1 MSSVTQCPACAT
13 AFRVVPD
20 QLRVADGWVR
30 CGHCGE
36 VFVAAAHMLEQE
48 ALAPGPL
55 PATDSSPTAEDS
67 IDGVDKQPRERA
79 TAAASLVPGHE
90 VARGVAA
97 VAAMPVEVA
106 EPVQSGAPDD
116 LVDERGQHPAA
127 EGRLEPGSL
136 ASVSQSADAAQA
148 MPEMVA
154 EAPFLAAPAP
164 AAGAGKQLLMWTLLL
179 VLLLSLALQF
189 ALSRRH
195 WLAAHWPALRPA
207 LQALCEPL
215 ACRGDPL
222 RQLDAVV
229 IEGSTFQRLLP
240 DRFRVSFTVRNNA
253 DLPVAT
259 PALELTLTDAQD
271 QVLLRR
277 VVPASELEAPV
288 TLDPRAEIRLVRDL
302 TVSDA
307 ARPADVSGYRLLLF
321 HP

>member
-1 MSSVTQCPACAT
+1 MSSITQCPACAT

-20 QLRVADGWVR
+20 QLRVAHGWVR

-36 VFVAAAHMLEQE
+36 VFLAAAHLVEQQ

-55 PATDSSPTAEDS
+55 VATDSSPMAGAP
-67 IDGVDKQPRERA
+67 IDGTEAPREH
-79 TAAASLVPGHE
+79 AAADASPWPGQE
-90 VARGVAA
+90 VSPGSAAAAA
-97 VAAMPVEVA
+97 VPVGVA
-106 EPVQSGAPDD
+106 EPGLVGAPDP
-116 LVDERGQHPAA
+116 VDERDDQHPATEA
-127 EGRLEPGSL
+127 DLEPGRP
-136 ASVSQSADAAQA
+136 AGANRNAGAADPV
-148 MPEMVA
+148 PEMVG
-154 EAPFLAAPAP
+154 EAPFLAAPAS
-164 AAGAGKQLLMWTLLL
+164 AAGAGKHLLMWALLL
-179 VLLLSLALQF
+179 VLLLSLTLQL
-189 ALSRRH
+189 ALSGRH
-195 WLAAHWPALRPA
+195 WLAARWPALRPA

-240 DRFRVSFTVRNNA
+240 DRFRVSFTVRNNT

-277 VVPASELEAPV
+277 VVPVSELEAPA
-288 TLDPRAEIRLVRDL
+288 TLGPHAEIRLVRDL
-302 TVSDA
+302 TVSDT
-307 ARPADVSGYRLLLF
+307 ARPAEVSGYRLLLF

>member
-36 VFVAAAHMLEQE
+36 VFVAAAHMLEHD
-48 ALAPGPL
+48 ALAPGQL
-55 PATDSSPTAEDS
+55 PATDSAPTAEAS
-67 IDGVDKQPRERA
+67 IDSVDEQPRERA
-79 TAAASLVPGHE
+79 AAAPLVARHE
-90 VARGVAA
+90 VVRDVAA
-97 VAAMPVEVA
+97 VAAMPVEAA
-106 EPVQSGAPDD
+106 EPSQSDAPDD
-116 LVDERGQHPAA
+116 LVGERGPSPAA
-127 EGRLEPGSL
+127 EDRLEPGSL
-136 ASVSQSADAAQA
+136 ASASQSADAAQA
-148 MPEMVA
+148 MPGTVG

-164 AAGAGKQLLMWTLLL
+164 AAGVGKQLLMWTLLL
-179 VLLLSLALQF
+179 VLLLSLVLQL
-189 ALSRRH
+189 ALSQRH

-229 IEGSTFQRLLP
+229 IEGSAFQRLLP